1 MDEEEGD
8 GTYIAQIW
16 RDLEKGIEQ
25 VYRREVMPRL
35 RYMELYNHVYNY
47 CASVYPKIDEATNY
61 PKNCMVRLNVWKLYD
76 RLTTFLRFYLI
87 DMVVEGAE
95 LMDENLLLYYTKQWE
110 DFQFSSKVLNGI
122 CAYLN
127 RHWIQ
132 RERERVRKDI
142 YEIYQIALTYW
153 REEMYLTLNNQVV
166 SAVLKL
172 IERERK
178 GETVNTRL
186 ISEVINC
193 YIEMG
198 FNPDYPNYNRKNL
211 CVYRCSFE
219 TVFLF
224 ETERFYTQE
233 SVQFIQNHP
242 LTEYMKKIEQRIL
255 EEKKRVQT
263 CLHETTWDKLIDIL
277 DRVLIERYVEMFL
290 AEFVVLLLN
299 NQTED
304 LGRMYQLVSRVLFG
318 TQNLRVLFE
327 GHVTGVGQAS
337 INQIADAAMN
347 DPKLYVDTIL
357 EVHNKHNALVLTAFN
372 NDAGFV
378 NALDKACKR
387 FINGNEVTRLANTS
401 SKSPE
406 LLAKYFDLVL
416 KKSSNDPE
424 EAEIEDTLNQA
435 MIVFKCIEDKDVF
448 LKFYTRLLAKRL
460 VHNMSASYDAE
471 VSMISKIK
479 QACGYEYTSKMQ
491 RMFQDLGVS
500 KNLNEAFRTYLNNSC
515 KPMTIDFSIQV
526 LSSGSWP
533 FQQPQG
539 FTIPKELVRSVHLF
553 TVFYNS
559 QRSGRKLCWLY
570 NVSNGELVTHCFKRR
585 YTLQA
590 STFQMAILLQ
600 FNVSKTWTVQQLQ
613 ESTQIRLDVVIQV
626 IQSLLKAKLLQS
638 ENDEDN
644 LQPTSVIALPKI
656 YKNRKFRVNINI
668 PLQTEIETEQD
679 QTNVHKNIEADR
691 KILIQA
697 AIVRIMKIRKTLKH
711 PQLVAEVLNHMSLRF
726 RPKVN
731 LIKKCIDILIE
742 KEYLERSE
750 SDRDTYNYLA

>member
-1 MDEEEGD
+1 MEEEEGE

-25 VYRREVMPRL
+25 VYRREAMPRL

-47 CASVYPKIDEATNY
+47 CTSVYPKIDEVTNF
-61 PKNCMVRLNVWKLYD
+61 PKNCMVPLNVWKLYD
-76 RLTTFLRFYLI
+76 RLTTFLRLYLI

-95 LMDENLLLYYTKQWE
+95 LVDENLLLYYTKQWE
-110 DFQFSSKVLNGI
+110 DFKFSSKVLNGI

-132 RERERVRKDI
+132 REHDRVRKNI
-142 YEIYQIALTYW
+142 YPIYDIALTYW
-153 REEMYLTLNNQVV
+153 REEMYLTLNTQVV

-178 GETVNTRL
+178 GETINTRL

-198 FNPDYPNYNRKNL
+198 FNPEYPAIIRRNL
-211 CVYRCSFE
+211 CVYMCSFE
-219 TVFLF
+219 TLFLF

-242 LTEYMKKIEQRIL
+242 LTEYMKKIEQRVL

-263 CLHETTWDKLIDIL
+263 CLHETTWDKLMDIF
-277 DRVLIERYVEMFL
+277 DRVLIERHVEMFL

-327 GHVTGVGQAS
+327 GHVTAVGLGA
-337 INQIADAAMN
+337 INQIADVAIN

-357 EVHNKHNALVLTAFN
+357 EVRNKHNALVLTAFN

-406 LLAKYFDLVL
+406 LLAKYCDLVL
-416 KKSSNDPE
+416 KKSSNNPE
-424 EAEIEDTLNQA
+424 EAELEDTLNQA
-435 MIVFKCIEDKDVF
+435 MIVFKYIEDKDVF

-471 VSMISKIK
+471 VSMISKLK
-479 QACGYEYTSKMQ
+479 QACGYGYTSKMQ

-500 KNLNEAFRTYLNNSC
+500 KNLNEEFRTYLNNSC
-515 KPMTIDFSIQV
+515 KPMAIDFSIQV

-533 FQQPQG
+533 FQQPRG
-539 FTIPKELVRSVHLF
+539 FTIPRELVRSVHLF

-559 QRSGRKLCWLY
+559 QRSGRKLCWLF

-613 ESTQIRLDVVIQV
+613 ESTQIGLDLVIQV
-626 IQSLLKAKLLQS
+626 IQSLMKAKLLQS
-638 ENDEDN
+638 ESDEND
-644 LQPTSVIALPKI
+644 LQPNSVIALPKI
-656 YKNRKFRVNINI
+656 YKNRKFKVNINI
-668 PLQTEIETEQD
+668 PLEAEIETEQD
-679 QTNVHKNIEADR
+679 HANVHKNIEADR

-697 AIVRIMKIRKTLKH
+697 AIVRIMKTRKTLKH
-711 PQLVAEVLNHMSLRF
+711 PQLVAEVLNDMSLRF
-726 RPKVN
+726 RPKVH

-742 KEYLERSE
+742 KDYLERSD
-750 SDRDTYNYLA
+750 SDRDTYRYLA